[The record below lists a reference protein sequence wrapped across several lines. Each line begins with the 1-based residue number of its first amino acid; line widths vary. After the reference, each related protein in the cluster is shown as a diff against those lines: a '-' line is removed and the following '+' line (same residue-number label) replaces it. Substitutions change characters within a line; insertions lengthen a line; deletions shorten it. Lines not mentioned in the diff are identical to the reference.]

1 MQVNEI
7 WSISAER
14 IRSFF
19 LKQHDVQH
27 TENNC
32 FTFGECKICI
42 TALPLRQVGQF
53 CFPQTKVDF
62 CGPEIDTQKIYQ
74 RFFLQFVSAGG

>member
-7 WSISAER
+7 WSISTER
-14 IRSFF
+14 IRTFF
-19 LKQHDVQH
+19 LEQHDVQPV
-27 TENNC
+27 ENDC
-32 FTFGECKICI
+32 FAFGECKICI

-62 CGPEIDTQKIYQ
+62 CGSEIDTQKIYQ